1 MWTLLFKWGSI
12 PNCEENLLHDFSMTS
27 VPSSDILRTTCLL
40 KKKKVP
46 TKKNELVKLCSE
58 QRSKAVLNGF
68 HQLNNCVV
76 ILLLKQNKTRTAP
89 SRCLILFFCR
99 IETLTQELVPQHGL
113 LPNLEFC
120 CIQRHLQYKAD
131 KILNQRCCSKYRL
144 LSILNHFYLCLLCE
158 QNSRVSCV

>member
-1 MWTLLFKWGSI
+1 MLYEQKQTKKFSTQTLMWTLLFKWGSI

-27 VPSSDILRTTCLL
+27 VPNNVYRAVISSAQHAY

-99 IETLTQELVPQHGL
+99 IETLTQELVP
-113 LPNLEFC
+113 
-120 CIQRHLQYKAD
+120 
-131 KILNQRCCSKYRL
+131 
-144 LSILNHFYLCLLCE
+144 
-158 QNSRVSCV
+158 